1 MRGLYHGAPGQAGP
15 GSRLCPEPP
24 SVSHQARP
32 AGVSLHLLGAELV
45 ARNLSSFSSADPS
58 LAKEL
63 KIPDFE
69 RSNRMTYPPHRPPD
83 WLNVMPVAYHPG
95 ADWAAHQSERAQAI
109 RREHEHTIA
118 YYENMAKERAEREE
132 RERAMSGAHVDV
144 IGAMVCKPAG
154 TP

>member
-1 MRGLYHGAPGQAGP
+1 MLLSSACGIDAVGRGPAPG
-15 GSRLCPEPP
+15 LC
-24 SVSHQARP
+24 
-32 AGVSLHLLGAELV
+32 LGG
-45 ARNLSSFSSADPS
+45 ADP
-58 LAKEL
+58 
-63 KIPDFE
+63 PDF
-69 RSNRMTYPPHRPPD
+69 SVTPAMVP
-83 WLNVMPVAYHPG
+83 HPG
-95 ADWAAHQSERAQAI
+95 ADWASEHRKRAEAI

>member
-1 MRGLYHGAPGQAGP
+1 MRGTGP
-15 GSRLCPEPP
+15 S
-24 SVSHQARP
+24 A
-32 AGVSLHLLGAELV
+32 
-45 ARNLSSFSSADPS
+45 FSSSEPQISKGVQLPDYERSTQMAWPVRPP
-58 LAKEL
+58 
-63 KIPDFE
+63 PDF
-69 RSNRMTYPPHRPPD
+69 SVTPAMVP
-83 WLNVMPVAYHPG
+83 HPG
-95 ADWAAHQSERAQAI
+95 ADWASEHRKRAEAI